1 MAVAPARGGLW
12 LGVEWSRFGAGDN
25 RNRSGCVTMADRTF
39 ACGRGPLAR
48 EGDLMDRRRTRARA
62 GLAASVLV
70 GAVVLSGCGGISFGQ
85 DASDTPSAAQGTTSV
100 PDTSTPSE
108 SPSEDTGSS
117 TTTTSTT
124 TTPAPPTTTKAA
136 PKPTPKPTPK
146 ATPKPTPTPKEGDTL
161 KPGDSSAYVKQVQQR
176 LSALGYWNGS
186 ADGTYGGLTSQ
197 AVMALQKAAGLGRDG
212 VYGPATRRALQNG
225 VRPSSRTGG
234 TGIEIDKAR
243 QLLLVVR
250 GGRVTM
256 ILNTSTGSGERYT
269 SQGSTRVATTPAGS
283 FSTFR
288 SVNHLDKGPLG
299 DLWRPRY
306 FNGGIAVHGAGSVP
320 GYPASHGCARVS
332 NPAMDMIWATNLMPI
347 GGRVTVY

>member
-1 MAVAPARGGLW
+1 MAFR
-12 LGVEWSRFGAGDN
+12 
-25 RNRSGCVTMADRTF
+25 CVTMADK
-39 ACGRGPLAR
+39 ALPADRGLPAR
-48 EGDLMDRRRTRARA
+48 EGDSMDRSNPGARA
-62 GLAASVLV
+62 ALAASALA
-70 GAVVLSGCGGISFGQ
+70 GALLLTACGGISFGKN
-85 DASDTPSAAQGTTSV
+85 ASSTPSAAQGTTSV
-100 PDTSTPSE
+100 SDPSSTPVDPAPDTATTTVPTP
-108 SPSEDTGSS
+108 S
-117 TTTTSTT
+117 TTTSS
-124 TTPAPPTTTKAA
+124 PTTTA
-136 PKPTPKPTPK
+136 PKPTAKPTPKPK
-146 ATPKPTPTPKEGDTL
+146 PTPKEGDTL
-161 KPGDSSAYVKQVQQR
+161 KPGDSGAYVKQVQQR
-176 LSALGYWNGS
+176 LTALGYWNGS
-186 ADGTYGGLTSQ
+186 ADGAYGGLTSQ

-225 VRPSSRTGG
+225 VRPRSRTGG

-250 GGRVTM
+250 GGNVAM

-269 SQGSTRVATTPAGS
+269 SQGSTRIATTPAGT

-306 FNGGIAVHGAGSVP
+306 FNGGIAVHGAGNVP

-332 NPAMDMIWATNLMPI
+332 NPAMDMIWANNIMPI